1 MTYAEQP
8 ECSLTKEEL
17 IDQIY
22 ALLIDLWPLM
32 RKRLV
37 HINALQAES
46 NKPASHIQLL
56 SMLSHEESLSITQIS
71 ERFEI
76 AKPNITPMV
85 DRMISEGLVVRTR
98 SERDKRIVS
107 VVICDKGRECLRRI
121 QENARRVLTNW
132 AEDIPD
138 SDIAELY
145 HALQTITR
153 LINRNKES

>member
-17 IDQIY
+17 IDQIS
-22 ALLIDLWPLM
+22 ALLIDFWPLM

-46 NKPASHIQLL
+46 NMPASHIQLL

-76 AKPNITPMV
+76 AKPNITIAGVPARKISDHGTECWNRGV
-85 DRMISEGLVVRTR
+85 RDRGDAPGSEGL
-98 SERDKRIVS
+98 
-107 VVICDKGRECLRRI
+107 
-121 QENARRVLTNW
+121 
-132 AEDIPD
+132 
-138 SDIAELY
+138 
-145 HALQTITR
+145 
-153 LINRNKES
+153 